1 MRKQIQI
8 TVTKETLEEMNKLK
22 AILFNKLGFKLTNG
36 NVISYLIRNLK
47 EKSDV
52 K

>member
-22 AILFNKLGFKLTNG
+22 AIIFDKLGFKLTNG
-36 NVISYLIRNLK
+36 NVISYLIKNHM
-47 EKSDV
+47 EKSNV